1 MQPQTLMLM
10 LFGGY
15 ALDQRVSLGAGS
27 IIEVLGRAGI
37 SAHATRSTLSR
48 MGNRDLLQRRPVGR
62 KMYFELTER
71 STAILHD
78 GRARIWQAGAVNDCW
93 DGTWTLLSFSLPES
107 MQRERHDLR
116 SRLAWSGFG
125 PVQGGLW
132 IAPGDVP
139 AQEIVASLGLAAH
152 ARVFRQARTDAT
164 TDIAALIADAYDL
177 DEVAARYD
185 DFLRQWDSSD
195 PPGDPLAAR
204 LTLIGGWL
212 DAIRR
217 DPRLPVEHLPA
228 DWPAARAQKVFRDL
242 EEALREPARAI
253 ADDQLDTLSS
263 SPCATRPSTRS
274 SSGITPSSPTSHTC

>member
-10 LFGGY
+10 LFGTY
-15 ALDQRVSLGAGS
+15 ALDRGASLSAGS
-27 IIEVLGRAGI
+27 IIEVLGRAGV
-37 SAHATRSTLSR
+37 STHATRSTLSR
-48 MGNRDLLQRRPVGR
+48 MVGRDLLQRRPVGR
-62 KMYFELTER
+62 KMYFGLTER

-78 GRARIWQAGAVNDCW
+78 GRARIWQDGAVNDRW

-139 AQEIVASLGLAAH
+139 AQQIVAELGLAAH
-152 ARVFRQARTDAT
+152 ARVFRDARADAT
-164 TDIAALIADAYDL
+164 TDLGALIADAYDL
-177 DEVAARYD
+177 PELAARYEE
-185 DFLRQWDSSD
+185 FLARWDQAEM
-195 PPGDPLAAR
+195 PGDPLAAR
-204 LTLIGGWL
+204 LTLIAEWL

-228 DWPAARAQKVFRDL
+228 DWPAGPAQKVFRDR
-242 EEALREPARAI
+242 EAAFREPAQAV
-253 ADDQLDTLSS
+253 ADDLLDTLSS
-263 SPCATRPSTRS
+263 S
-274 SSGITPSSPTSHTC
+274 G